1 MGLYIFDR
9 GGGTDAEPTR
19 ERLAH
24 TIKVVLSDY
33 HLVTLGT
40 LARLTRPLGLAGSSE
55 SLRYS
60 PQEQVTT

>member
-1 MGLYIFDR
+1 MVMGLYIFDR

-33 HLVTLGT
+33 HLVT
-40 LARLTRPLGLAGSSE
+40 AGYPCE
-55 SLRYS
+55 ANKT
-60 PQEQVTT
+60 VGAGGFK